1 MEISLVWL
9 RRRSGFKKNITTVY
23 HLCINIVSILFNLNL
38 LLSYNYCSFLVLFS
52 PVLLFLLFLLLRNL
66 SIPLKIPQIFN
77 NGGNGTL
84 FQYNIN
90 QSLGTKESTMTK
102 TSACYKI
109 QLVSIICK
117 CVHPLYQLLF
127 ILTNVWNFNHIWNL
141 KWTKI
146 YSEFDY
152 ALFH

>member
-1 MEISLVWL
+1 MFLFCLILICCCL
-9 RRRSGFKKNITTVY
+9 I
-23 HLCINIVSILFNLNL
+23 IIVHFLYYFPLF
-38 LLSYNYCSFLVLFS
+38 FFF
-52 PVLLFLLFLLLRNL
+52 FLLFLLLRNL